1 MATRRL
7 CSALFWT
14 TGVTVSV
21 RDRLP
26 LKMHFLDQVVL
37 SSAEIAGLPRGDNQ
51 VQVHVIEARDLKG
64 RKQAAFLTRSCS
76 STSPTSAGTSFE
88 KLQSISVY
96 HKERVI
102 KNNIIGIYQLGYIS
116 VYV

>member
-1 MATRRL
+1 MTKGFSRPA
-7 CSALFWT
+7 
-14 TGVTVSV
+14 
-21 RDRLP
+21 
-26 LKMHFLDQVVL
+26 QQ
-37 SSAEIAGLPRGDNQ
+37 GDNQ

-64 RKQAAFLTRSCS
+64 GKQAAFLTRSCS

-102 KNNIIGIYQLGYIS
+102 TNNIIGIYQLGYIS